1 MADQADSAGH
11 APFRSRP
18 GRLRD
23 AQTYSHPVRYISLP
37 HNGSPVWFDPVCES
51 HNHYGQ
57 VCVKTQVSRELDTT
71 ELPNPAAGDLPVLP
85 AELVEQAAEEV
96 ETLHASIKIGTV
108 AQIVIALVATIGLL
122 YLLKLVWITIL
133 ASILL
138 AYVLEPAVATLVRVH
153 CPRWVGAMVV
163 TTLTVL
169 VALGLIYF
177 SYSRAVDFASD
188 LPRYSAALR
197 KTVGDIRASADKIV
211 NQASSVVE
219 PPKQHEKPVPVRI
232 EQSQGITQVLSET
245 GGTILD
251 VLLAVSFVPF
261 LVYFM
266 LASKEHVY
274 VSTVRLFPREHRLEA
289 HRTVG
294 TISAMIRSYLL
305 ANVVTGLIG
314 SLICGIVF
322 WYLGIQY
329 FYFIS
334 LISGFV
340 TLVPYL
346 GVFLALLPPL
356 AGGLGKLHHGGF
368 IAVIVTV
375 VSIHLVTMNLIYP
388 RVIGPRLQLNALAV
402 SLSLIFWA
410 WVWGAPGLLLAI
422 PILGALKIIFD
433 HVEPLQ
439 PLGSWLGT

>member
-1 MADQADSAGH
+1 M
-11 APFRSRP
+11 
-18 GRLRD
+18 
-23 AQTYSHPVRYISLP
+23 V
-37 HNGSPVWFDPVCES
+37 DPILWS
-51 HNHYGQ
+51 QNQKGYF
-57 VCVKTQVSRELDTT
+57 CVKTEVSRKSETKEPLNGAT
-71 ELPNPAAGDLPVLP
+71 GDQPVVP

-122 YLLKLVWITIL
+122 YLLKIVWVTIL

-138 AYVLEPAVATLVRVH
+138 AYVLEPPVAALVRLH

-163 TTLTVL
+163 ITVT
-169 VALGLIYF
+169 VMIALGLIYF
-177 SYSRAVDFASD
+177 SYSRAVDFVSD
-188 LPRYSAALR
+188 LPHYSAALR
-197 KTVGDIRASADKIV
+197 RSVGNFRGHIDKIV
-211 NQASSVVE
+211 NQATSVVE

-232 EQSQGITQVLSET
+232 EQSQGITQILSET
-245 GGTILD
+245 GGTIID

-274 VSTVRLFPREHRLEA
+274 ASTVRLFPKEHRLEA

-294 TISAMIRSYLL
+294 TISAMIRSYIL
-305 ANVVTGLIG
+305 ANVVTGLVA
-314 SLICGIVF
+314 SVICGIVF
-322 WYLGIQY
+322 WYLNIQY

-346 GVFLALLPPL
+346 GVFLALIPPL
-356 AGGLGKLHHGGF
+356 AGGLGKLHEGGF

-388 RVIGPRLQLNALAV
+388 RVIGPRLKLNALAV
-402 SLSLIFWA
+402 SLSLLFWA

-422 PILGALKIIFD
+422 PILGVLKIIFD

-439 PLGSWLGT
+439 PVGSWLGT

>member
-1 MADQADSAGH
+1 
-11 APFRSRP
+11 
-18 GRLRD
+18 
-23 AQTYSHPVRYISLP
+23 
-37 HNGSPVWFDPVCES
+37 
-51 HNHYGQ
+51 
-57 VCVKTQVSRELDTT
+57 VKTEVSRQSETN
-71 ELPNPAAGDLPVLP
+71 ELPKQAVGDQPVLP

-108 AQIVIALVATIGLL
+108 AQIVVALVASIGLL

-133 ASILL
+133 ASIVV
-138 AYVLEPAVATLVRVH
+138 AYVLEPPVAALVRVH
-153 CPRWVGAMVV
+153 CPRWVGALVV
-163 TTLTVL
+163 TTATVMIAVGL
-169 VALGLIYF
+169 VYF

-188 LPRYSAALR
+188 LPHYSAALR
-197 KTVGDIRASADKIV
+197 KTVGDFRARADKIV
-211 NQASSVVE
+211 NQATSVVE
-219 PPKQHEKPVPVRI
+219 PPKQHEKPLPVRI

-274 VSTVRLFPREHRLEA
+274 ASTVRLFPKEHRLEA

-294 TISAMIRSYLL
+294 TISAMIRSYVL
-305 ANVVTGLIG
+305 ANVVIGLV
-314 SLICGIVF
+314 SSVVCGIVF
-322 WYLGIQY
+322 WYLEIQY
-329 FYFIS
+329 FYFIG

-346 GVFLALLPPL
+346 GIFLALIPPL
-356 AGGLGKLHHGGF
+356 AGGVGKLHEGGF

-375 VSIHLVTMNLIYP
+375 VGIHLVTMNLIYP
-388 RVIGPRLQLNALAV
+388 RVIGPRLKLNALAV
-402 SLSLIFWA
+402 SLSLLFWA

-422 PILGALKIIFD
+422 PILGALKIICD

>member
-1 MADQADSAGH
+1 MKTEVSRQSETRQLPNQATADQ
-11 APFRSRP
+11 
-18 GRLRD
+18 
-23 AQTYSHPVRYISLP
+23 
-37 HNGSPVWFDPVCES
+37 
-51 HNHYGQ
+51 
-57 VCVKTQVSRELDTT
+57 
-71 ELPNPAAGDLPVLP
+71 PALP

-133 ASILL
+133 ASIVL
-138 AYVLEPAVATLVRVH
+138 AYVLEPAVAALVRVH

-163 TTLTVL
+163 TALTVML
-169 VALGLIYF
+169 ALGLVYF
-177 SYSRAVDFASD
+177 SYSRAVDFASE

-197 KTVGDIRASADKIV
+197 RTVGDLRARADKIV
-211 NQASSVVE
+211 NQASSMVE
-219 PPKQHEKPVPVRI
+219 PPQQHEKPLPVRI
-232 EQSQGITQVLSET
+232 EQSQGISQILSET

-274 VSTVRLFPREHRLEA
+274 ASTVRLFHKEHRLEA

-294 TISAMIRSYLL
+294 TISAMIRSYVL
-305 ANVVTGLIG
+305 ANVITGLVA
-314 SLICGIVF
+314 SLVCGIVF
-322 WYLGIQY
+322 WYLDIQY

-334 LISGFV
+334 LISGFI

-346 GVFLALLPPL
+346 GIFLALIPPL
-356 AGGLGKLHHGGF
+356 AGGVGKLHEGGF

-375 VSIHLVTMNLIYP
+375 VSIHLITMNLIYP

-402 SLSLIFWA
+402 SLSLLFWA
-410 WVWGAPGLLLAI
+410 WIWGAPGLLLAI
-422 PILGALKIIFD
+422 PILGALKIICD
-433 HVEPLQ
+433 HVEPLE
-439 PLGSWLGT
+439 PLASWLGT

>member
-1 MADQADSAGH
+1 
-11 APFRSRP
+11 
-18 GRLRD
+18 
-23 AQTYSHPVRYISLP
+23 
-37 HNGSPVWFDPVCES
+37 
-51 HNHYGQ
+51 
-57 VCVKTQVSRELDTT
+57 VKTEISREPAAKD
-71 ELPNPAAGDLPVLP
+71 LPNQTSGDQPVLP
-85 AELVEQAAEEV
+85 ADLVEPAAEEV

-122 YLLKLVWITIL
+122 YLLKLVGVTIL

-138 AYVLEPAVATLVRVH
+138 AYVLEPPVAALVRIH
-153 CPRWVGAMVV
+153 GPRWVGAMVV
-163 TTLTVL
+163 TTLTVTL
-169 VALGLIYF
+169 SLGLVYF
-177 SYSRAVDFASD
+177 SYNRALDFASD

-197 KTVGDIRASADKIV
+197 TTVGNFRGRVDKV
-211 NQASSVVE
+211 LNQASSVVE
-219 PPKQHEKPVPVRI
+219 PPKQREKPVPVRI
-232 EQSQGITQVLSET
+232 EQSQGLTQILSET
-245 GGTILD
+245 GGTIID
-251 VLLAVSFVPF
+251 VLLAISFVPF

-274 VSTVRLFPREHRLEA
+274 ASTVRLFPKEHRREA

-294 TISAMIRSYLL
+294 TISAMIRSYIL
-305 ANVVTGLIG
+305 ANFVAGLVA
-314 SLICGIVF
+314 SVICGSVF
-322 WYLGIQY
+322 WYLDIQY
-329 FYFIS
+329 FYFIG

-346 GVFLALLPPL
+346 GVFLALIPPL
-356 AGGLGKLHHGGF
+356 AGGLGKLHEGGF
-368 IAVIVTV
+368 IAVIATV

-402 SLSLIFWA
+402 GLSLLFWA

-433 HVEPLQ
+433 HVQPLQ

>member
-1 MADQADSAGH
+1 M
-11 APFRSRP
+11 
-18 GRLRD
+18 
-23 AQTYSHPVRYISLP
+23 
-37 HNGSPVWFDPVCES
+37 
-51 HNHYGQ
+51 
-57 VCVKTQVSRELDTT
+57 KTEVSRQPETK
-71 ELPNPAAGDLPVLP
+71 ELPNQSSGDQPVLP

-122 YLLKLVWITIL
+122 YMLKIVWITIL

-138 AYVLEPAVATLVRVH
+138 AYVLEPPVAALVHVH

-163 TTLTVL
+163 TTLTVMIAFGL
-169 VALGLIYF
+169 VYF
-177 SYSRAVDFASD
+177 SYSRALDFASD
-188 LPRYSAALR
+188 LPRYSAELR
-197 KTVGDIRASADKIV
+197 RTVGDFRAHIDKIL
-211 NQASSVVE
+211 NQATSVVE
-219 PPKQHEKPVPVRI
+219 PPKQREKPMPVRI
-232 EQSQGITQVLSET
+232 EQSQGITQILSET

-251 VLLAVSFVPF
+251 VLLAVSFIPF

-274 VSTVRLFPREHRLEA
+274 ASSVRLFPKEHRLEA

-294 TISAMIRSYLL
+294 TISAMIRSYIL
-305 ANVVTGLIG
+305 ANVVTGLVA

-322 WYLGIQY
+322 WYLDIQY
-329 FYFIS
+329 FYFIG

-346 GVFLALLPPL
+346 GVFLALIPPL
-356 AGGLGKLHHGGF
+356 AGGLGRLHQGGF
-368 IAVIVTV
+368 IAVIATV
-375 VSIHLVTMNLIYP
+375 VSIHLITMNLIYP

-402 SLSLIFWA
+402 SLSLLFWA
-410 WVWGAPGLLLAI
+410 WVWGAAGLLLAI
-422 PILGALKIIFD
+422 PILGALKIICD

>member
-1 MADQADSAGH
+1 LPNQATADQ
-11 APFRSRP
+11 
-18 GRLRD
+18 
-23 AQTYSHPVRYISLP
+23 
-37 HNGSPVWFDPVCES
+37 
-51 HNHYGQ
+51 
-57 VCVKTQVSRELDTT
+57 
-71 ELPNPAAGDLPVLP
+71 PALP

-133 ASILL
+133 ASIVL
-138 AYVLEPAVATLVRVH
+138 AYVLEPAVAALVRVH

-163 TTLTVL
+163 TALTVML
-169 VALGLIYF
+169 ALGLVYF
-177 SYSRAVDFASD
+177 SYSRAVDFASE

-197 KTVGDIRASADKIV
+197 RTVGDLRARADKIV
-211 NQASSVVE
+211 NQASSMVE
-219 PPKQHEKPVPVRI
+219 PPQQHEKPLPVRI
-232 EQSQGITQVLSET
+232 EQSQGISQILSET

-274 VSTVRLFPREHRLEA
+274 ASTVRLFPKEHRLEA

-294 TISAMIRSYLL
+294 TISAMIRSYVL
-305 ANVVTGLIG
+305 ANVITGLVA
-314 SLICGIVF
+314 SLVCGIVF
-322 WYLGIQY
+322 WYLDIQY

-334 LISGFV
+334 LISGFI

-346 GVFLALLPPL
+346 GIFLALIPPL
-356 AGGLGKLHHGGF
+356 AGGVGKLHEGGF

-375 VSIHLVTMNLIYP
+375 VSIHLITMNLIYP

-402 SLSLIFWA
+402 SLSRLFWA
-410 WVWGAPGLLLAI
+410 WIWGAPGLLLAI
-422 PILGALKIIFD
+422 PILGALKIICD
-433 HVEPLQ
+433 HVEPLE
-439 PLGSWLGT
+439 PLASWLGT

>member
-1 MADQADSAGH
+1 M
-11 APFRSRP
+11 
-18 GRLRD
+18 
-23 AQTYSHPVRYISLP
+23 
-37 HNGSPVWFDPVCES
+37 
-51 HNHYGQ
+51 
-57 VCVKTQVSRELDTT
+57 KTEVSRQSETN
-71 ELPNPAAGDLPVLP
+71 ELPKQAVGDQPVLP

-108 AQIVIALVATIGLL
+108 AQIVVALVASIGLL

-133 ASILL
+133 ASIVV
-138 AYVLEPAVATLVRVH
+138 AYVLEPPVAALVRVH
-153 CPRWVGAMVV
+153 CPRWVGALVV
-163 TTLTVL
+163 TTATVMIAVGL
-169 VALGLIYF
+169 VYF

-188 LPRYSAALR
+188 LPHYSAALR
-197 KTVGDIRASADKIV
+197 KTVGDFRARADKIV
-211 NQASSVVE
+211 NQATSVVE
-219 PPKQHEKPVPVRI
+219 PPKQHEKPLPVRI

-274 VSTVRLFPREHRLEA
+274 ASTVRLFPKEHRLEA

-294 TISAMIRSYLL
+294 TISAMIRSYVL
-305 ANVVTGLIG
+305 ANVVIGLV
-314 SLICGIVF
+314 SSVVCGIVF
-322 WYLGIQY
+322 WYLEIQY
-329 FYFIS
+329 FYFIG

-346 GVFLALLPPL
+346 GIFLALIPPL
-356 AGGLGKLHHGGF
+356 AGGVGKLHEGGF

-375 VSIHLVTMNLIYP
+375 VGIHLVTMNLIYP
-388 RVIGPRLQLNALAV
+388 RVIGPRLKLNALAV
-402 SLSLIFWA
+402 SLSLLFWA

-422 PILGALKIIFD
+422 PILGALKIICD

>member
-1 MADQADSAGH
+1 MV
-11 APFRSRP
+11 RSGFSIPQSIKTHSR
-18 GRLRD
+18 
-23 AQTYSHPVRYISLP
+23 
-37 HNGSPVWFDPVCES
+37 
-51 HNHYGQ
+51 
-57 VCVKTQVSRELDTT
+57 VKTEASIQSATK
-71 ELPNPAAGDLPVLP
+71 ELPNQASGDQPILP

-108 AQIVIALVATIGLL
+108 AQVVIALVATIGLL
-122 YLLKLVWITIL
+122 YVLKLVWITIL
-133 ASILL
+133 ASVLL
-138 AYVLEPAVATLVRVH
+138 AYVLEPAVAALVRLH

-163 TTLTVL
+163 ITLTVML
-169 VALGLIYF
+169 SLGLIYF

-197 KTVGDIRASADKIV
+197 GTIGDFRGRVDKIL

-232 EQSQGITQVLSET
+232 EQSQGITQILSET

-274 VSTVRLFPREHRLEA
+274 VSTVRLFPKEHRLEA

-305 ANVVTGLIG
+305 ANVVTGLVA
-314 SLICGIVF
+314 SVICGIVF
-322 WYLGIQY
+322 WYLDIQY

-346 GVFLALLPPL
+346 GVFLALIPPL
-356 AGGLGKLHHGGF
+356 AGGLGKLHEGGF

-375 VSIHLVTMNLIYP
+375 VGIHVVTMNLIYP

-402 SLSLIFWA
+402 SLSLLFWA

-422 PILGALKIIFD
+422 PILGVLKIIFD

>member
-1 MADQADSAGH
+1 MVRSSLLIAESVGH
-11 APFRSRP
+11 HVKIEVF
-18 GRLRD
+18 
-23 AQTYSHPVRYISLP
+23 
-37 HNGSPVWFDPVCES
+37 
-51 HNHYGQ
+51 GQ
-57 VCVKTQVSRELDTT
+57 SETK
-71 ELPNPAAGDLPVLP
+71 ELPNLADQPLLP
-85 AELVEQAAEEV
+85 AQLAEQAAEEV

-108 AQIVIALVATIGLL
+108 AQVVIALVATIGLL

-133 ASILL
+133 ASVLL
-138 AYVLEPAVATLVRVH
+138 AYVLEPAVAALARLH
-153 CPRWVGAMVV
+153 CPRWAGAMVV
-163 TTLTVL
+163 TTLTVML
-169 VALGLIYF
+169 SLGLIYF
-177 SYSRAVDFASD
+177 SYSRGVDFASD

-197 KTVGDIRASADKIV
+197 GTVGDFRGRVDKIL

-232 EQSQGITQVLSET
+232 EQSQGITQILSET

-274 VSTVRLFPREHRLEA
+274 VSTVRLFPKEHRLEA

-305 ANVVTGLIG
+305 ANVVTGVVA
-314 SLICGIVF
+314 SVICGIVF
-322 WYLGIQY
+322 WYLDIQY

-346 GVFLALLPPL
+346 GVFLALIPPL
-356 AGGLGKLHHGGF
+356 AGGLGKLHEGGF

-375 VSIHLVTMNLIYP
+375 VGIHVVTMNLIYP
-388 RVIGPRLQLNALAV
+388 RVIGPRLKLNALAV
-402 SLSLIFWA
+402 SLSLLFWA
-410 WVWGAPGLLLAI
+410 WIWGAPGLLLAI
-422 PILGALKIIFD
+422 PILGAVKIIFD

>member
-1 MADQADSAGH
+1 
-11 APFRSRP
+11 
-18 GRLRD
+18 
-23 AQTYSHPVRYISLP
+23 
-37 HNGSPVWFDPVCES
+37 
-51 HNHYGQ
+51 
-57 VCVKTQVSRELDTT
+57 VKTEASIQSATKELANQASA
-71 ELPNPAAGDLPVLP
+71 EQPVVP
-85 AELVEQAAEEV
+85 AELVEQAAEGV

-108 AQIVIALVATIGLL
+108 AQVVIALVATIGLL
-122 YLLKLVWITIL
+122 YVLKLVWITIL
-133 ASILL
+133 ASVLL
-138 AYVLEPAVATLVRVH
+138 AYVLEPAVAALVRLH

-163 TTLTVL
+163 ITLTVML
-169 VALGLIYF
+169 SLGLIYF

-197 KTVGDIRASADKIV
+197 GTIGDFRGRVDKIL

-232 EQSQGITQVLSET
+232 EQSQGITQILSET

-274 VSTVRLFPREHRLEA
+274 VSTVRLFPKEHRLEA

-305 ANVVTGLIG
+305 ANVVTGLVA
-314 SLICGIVF
+314 SVICGIVF
-322 WYLGIQY
+322 WYLDIQY

-346 GVFLALLPPL
+346 GVFLALIPPL
-356 AGGLGKLHHGGF
+356 AGGLGKLHEGGF

-375 VSIHLVTMNLIYP
+375 VGIHVVTMNLIYP

-402 SLSLIFWA
+402 SLSLLFWA

-422 PILGALKIIFD
+422 PILGVLKIIFD